1 MGDARVDEPDYSGM
15 GSSTRGGLM
24 GSRSNHDSNLA
35 ILQANVNGFH
45 AIVNPNH
52 HPINAQVD
60 PQKRQQA
67 DNDFRNTLIEE
78 YGPEYLG

>member
-1 MGDARVDEPDYSGM
+1 MEEPDYSGM

-24 GSRSNHDSNLA
+24 GSRSNHNDSNLA
-35 ILQANVNGFH
+35 ILQVNANGFH